1 MEIKKQRKR
10 ISKGLKRK
18 QRILKGGNW
27 DVVKDWLNNVGSNID
42 KTGKD
47 WVDAIENVKKE
58 LLEKLDKATR
68 ELFEGINADI
78 TKFEKTNDYTNI
90 EQKTEYEKWK
100 SFINIFYIYKCDD
113 NCEVKKYLDNLKEE
127 TDDDDEILTEEE
139 ARNMAS
145 KLMSR
150 IEIKGRKRNIG
161 PKCDNENDVD
171 CQTQQVEQQEL
182 TLEQKVD
189 KVIVDFDEIF
199 ESILFKVKIFFGE
212 GKKSTKGRSQPFRN
226 MISLLKALPNIDNNL
241 GALVTEDIKGLED
254 RYNTIV
260 GLLKGQCSGM
270 GMSFICGTAAS
281 ALGKDIYALYD
292 KLKKSSEKLTT
303 TTTDKT
309 TTDKTTLL
317 GFISDIVPVMI
328 TNLTGIKEFEEEIRL
343 LTDIKEDEVIKQ
355 HISKSPKGGK
365 KSSGTVRKEIL
376 GKLMK
381 IYKIPNDKK
390 EYVRHKGHLI
400 TIKQFK
406 EEVKEANHAKP
417 VAKHTKK
424 LILGKERCIYKVQ
437 GSKKEHIKYKGALI
451 PVADYKKLMGA

>member
-1 MEIKKQRKR
+1 M
-10 ISKGLKRK
+10 KRK

-145 KLMSR
+145 GLMRR
-150 IEIKGRKRNIG
+150 IEIIGRKRIMV
-161 PKCDNENDVD
+161 PKCDDENAVD
-171 CQTQQVEQQEL
+171 CQTQQVEQQEQQEQQEL

-199 ESILFKVKIFFGE
+199 KSILFKVNIFFGTN
-212 GKKSTKGRSQPFRN
+212 KKSTKGRSQPFRN

-309 TTDKTTLL
+309 TLL

-328 TNLTGIKEFEEEIRL
+328 TNLTGITEFEEEIRL
-343 LTDIKEDEVIKQ
+343 LTYIKEDEVIKN
-355 HISKSPKGGK
+355 HISKHSKGGK

-406 EEVKEANHAKP
+406 EEAKEANHAKPRKPTAKP

-451 PVADYKKLMGA
+451 PVADYKKLMGGVIRI

>member
-18 QRILKGGNW
+18 RILKGGNW
-27 DVVKDWLNNVGSNID
+27 DDVKVWIDNVGSNID

-47 WVDAIENVKKE
+47 WADAIESVKKE
-58 LLEKLDKATR
+58 LLEKLDKATK

-78 TKFEKTNDYTNI
+78 TKFEKTDDYTKIKDNK

-100 SFINIFYIYKCDD
+100 TFINTFYIYKCD
-113 NCEVKKYLDNLKEE
+113 NEKCEVKMYVDKLKEV
-127 TDDDDEILTEEE
+127 TDDDEILTEEE

-145 KLMSR
+145 GLMRR
-150 IEIKGRKRNIG
+150 IEIIGRKRIMV
-161 PKCDNENDVD
+161 PKCDDEKAVD

-182 TLEQKVD
+182 TLEQKED

-199 ESILFKVKIFFGE
+199 KSILFKVNIFFGK
-212 GKKSTKGRSQPFRN
+212 KKSTKECSQPFRN

-241 GALVTEDIKGLED
+241 GALVKEDIKGLEG

-260 GLLKGQCSGM
+260 GLLKEQCSGM

-281 ALGKDIYALYD
+281 ALGNDISALYK
-292 KLKKSSEKLTT
+292 KLKKSSENLTT
-303 TTTDKT
+303 TTI
-309 TTDKTTLL
+309 DKTTLL

-328 TNLTGIKEFEEEIRL
+328 TNLTGITEFKEEIRL
-343 LTDIKEDEVIKQ
+343 LTDIKEDKVIKQ

-406 EEVKEANHAKP
+406 GEAKEANHAKP